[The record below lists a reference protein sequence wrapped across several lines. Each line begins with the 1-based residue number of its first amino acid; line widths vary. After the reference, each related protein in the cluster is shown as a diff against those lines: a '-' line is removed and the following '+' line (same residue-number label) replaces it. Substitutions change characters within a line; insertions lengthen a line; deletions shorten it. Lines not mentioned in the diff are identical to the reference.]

1 MMVTSRLPWLALPGL
16 AGGIDKDG
24 SRAAELLGLG
34 FGSVEFGSVTV
45 HPVAGFN
52 HGITMLL
59 TRLSSVDRAAYKRS
73 AIGIGLGQPPEATAE
88 TLADEWQAGLTA
100 AWPVADYVSLNLSA
114 KANQRFL
121 AAAHRSSLL
130 TALRAVAA
138 CRDRLAETG
147 RRVQLAVKIPLAEAA
162 GLLET
167 LTESGFSQLTVVRP
181 DHAVGFGDLADLDKL
196 TNSARLTDG
205 GRPAI
210 VVVGGIRTAA
220 DVAAAYA
227 AGANGVQV
235 HRLFI
240 EHGAACLAR
249 LT

>member
-1 MMVTSRLPWLALPGL
+1 MAISKLPWLTLPGL

-24 SRAAELLGLG
+24 CRAAELLGLG

-45 HPVAGFN
+45 HPVAGSN
-52 HGITMLL
+52 PGIAVLVA
-59 TRLSSVDRAAYKRS
+59 RLSTIDRSTHKRS

-88 TLADEWQAGLTA
+88 SLADEWQAGLTA

-121 AAAHRSSLL
+121 ATAQRSSLL
-130 TALRAVAA
+130 AALRTVAA

-147 RRVQLAVKIPLAEAA
+147 RRVQLAVKMPLAEAA
-162 GLLET
+162 GLLEI
-167 LTESGFSQLTVVRP
+167 LTENGFSQLTVVRP
-181 DHAVGFGDLADLDKL
+181 DHAVGFGDLADLNEL
-196 TNSARLTDG
+196 LCLSDG
-205 GRPAI
+205 GRPAL
-210 VVVGGIRTAA
+210 VVAGGIRTAA
-220 DVAAAYA
+220 DVAAAYT

-240 EHGAACLAR
+240 EQGAACLAR
-249 LT
+249 LA

>member
-1 MMVTSRLPWLALPGL
+1 MATNRLPWLALPGL

-24 SRAAELLGLG
+24 RRAAELLGLG

-45 HPVAGFN
+45 HPVTGYN
-52 HGITMLL
+52 PSITTLL
-59 TRLSSVDRAAYKRS
+59 THLSAIDRAAYKYSAS
-73 AIGIGLGQPPEATAE
+73 AIGIGLGLPPEATAE
-88 TLADEWQAGLTA
+88 SLAEEWQAGLTA

-121 AAAHRSSLL
+121 ATAHRSSLL

-147 RRVQLAVKIPLAEAA
+147 RRVQLAVKMPLAEAT

-167 LTESGFSQLTVVRP
+167 LTQTGFSQLTVVRP
-181 DHAVGFGDLADLDKL
+181 DHAVGFDDLTVLNEL
-196 TNSARLTDG
+196 LCLSDG
-205 GRPAI
+205 SRPAL

-220 DVAAAYA
+220 DVAAAYG

-240 EHGAACLAR
+240 EHGTNCLTR